1 VTGSNDRSWNSLD
14 RVVAPALLASIEAAW
29 VSIWIGALWYPS
41 AGERIDVPFPAL
53 AIVAT
58 IAIALASFAGVVVAR
73 DRLRLTL
80 RVALGL
86 VAGTISAGVIGVLY
100 LHGSFLAFSLHPWT
114 VPPGPESSESAA
126 GWFVAAIAVAR
137 GSWLG
142 SVELGRRHVANSLI
156 VATIAFV
163 VFFVAAVTHR
173 SEAAFAGEVHAA
185 EVLLLVSFPFAIA
198 LLAVV
203 SERERER
210 NSLRNRHSRPS
221 IAWLGAVL
229 VPMAGVAGVAV
240 LLALDLRPLV
250 RLLGEAVRRVAL
262 WVLDVLDDLLSFLA
276 SLVHLSVH
284 TQTRVTSRSGGTAH
298 FREVS
303 SRTPAW
309 ISVLAIV
316 LGAVLLVVLAV
327 VAFRALRALLRRRR
341 PRRAQVAP
349 LLDEEKDS
357 LFSWSHLLDQLLGML
372 RRWFGGR
379 IDGESEMAGT
389 MKRDPDGAGLGS
401 VRSHYRQVLVAARAA
416 GHPRRAFETPLELDS
431 RLEPLTDEGAG
442 RALFN
447 LTNLYDVVRYGGH
460 LETSDE
466 VARASA
472 DADTFVAALQL
483 SSGHDLVDGDLTRET
498 EPG

>member
-14 RVVAPALLASIEAAW
+14 RVVAPALLSSIEAAW
-29 VSIWIGALWYPS
+29 VSIWIGALWYTSP
-41 AGERIDVPFPAL
+41 AERIDIPFAAL

-58 IAIALASFAGVVVAR
+58 IAVALASFAGVVVAR

-80 RVALGL
+80 RVALAL

-114 VPPGPESSESAA
+114 VPSGPASSESAA

-142 SVELGRRHVANSLI
+142 SVELGRRHVVNSLI

-163 VFFVAAVTHR
+163 VFFVVAVTHR
-173 SEAAFAGEVHAA
+173 SDVAFAGEVHAA

-210 NSLRNRHSRPS
+210 NSLRNRHSRPN

-229 VPMAGVAGVAV
+229 VPMAVVAGVAA

-262 WVLDVLDDLLSFLA
+262 WVLDVFDDILSFLA

-284 TQTRVTSRSGGTAH
+284 TQTRVTTRSGGTAH
-298 FREVS
+298 FKEVS

-357 LFSWSHLLDQLLGML
+357 LFSWSHLLDQLLGVL
-372 RRWFGGR
+372 RRWLGGR
-379 IDGESEMAGT
+379 ADGGGEMPGSTTRDSGGT
-389 MKRDPDGAGLGS
+389 GPGS
-401 VRSHYRQVLVAARAA
+401 VRSHYREVLHAARLA
-416 GHPRRAFETPLELDS
+416 GHPRRSFETPLELDS
-431 RLEPLTDEGAG
+431 RLAPLADEEAARALSSLTD
-442 RALFN
+442 
-447 LTNLYDVVRYGGH
+447 LYDVVRYGGH

-466 VARASA
+466 VATSGA
-472 DADTFVAALQL
+472 DAEAFVAALQL
-483 SSGHDLVDGDLTRET
+483 SRDDDVADDDLMGPTA
-498 EPG
+498 PG